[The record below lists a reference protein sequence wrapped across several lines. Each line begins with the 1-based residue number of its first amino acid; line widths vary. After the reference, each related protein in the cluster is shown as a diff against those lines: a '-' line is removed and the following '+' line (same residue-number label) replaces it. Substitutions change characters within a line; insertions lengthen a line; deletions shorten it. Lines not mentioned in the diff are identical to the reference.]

1 MKKTLLLLTVLL
13 LLVSVVLLVSCDND
27 SNTTEATENT
37 DAVSSVQETTPFST
51 APTTTTEAQTT
62 TTMEQTTAAT
72 EPPAPVTRD
81 PGKEYYLDVQSI
93 KVNKNNEDADY
104 IIVNTAGAN
113 LNERFADNNGYIL
126 YWFNLSDLI
135 EGYVVLHIRQNY
147 LVYATQDIEADYE
160 DMDVIGNFND
170 IADQFPPEGFNENGT
185 YVAGSNKTEL
195 VIDPAELGYVGEF
208 YVYIMDCNPAD
219 GWGGTINQIDICS
232 YKEGTAPE
240 ATSLDDSQGT
250 PNYPSADMVETAVSV
265 AVNGYG
271 EDEEYLFENTASA
284 NETRRYADGNSYFIY
299 RIEIRDLVSP
309 KIALKIAQNYLV
321 EISSNGQDWI
331 EVVDFSKTSE
341 YQDLYNQYLGTAEFD
356 SYFASSGDYIGGENM
371 TDIVIDPYEYEIYGA
386 LYIKISDCITSAG
399 WGGALELLTISYYE

>member
-1 MKKTLLLLTVLL
+1 MKKTLLLVTVLL

-27 SNTTEATENT
+27 SNTTEATKNT

-51 APTTTTEAQTT
+51 APTTTEAQMT

-147 LVYATQDIEADYE
+147 LVYATQDIDADYA
-160 DMDVIGNFND
+160 DMDLIGNFND

-219 GWGGTINQIDICS
+219 GWGGTIDQIDICS
-232 YKEGTAPE
+232 YKEGTGPQ
-240 ATSLDDSQGT
+240 TTVLDDSQGT

-271 EDEEYLFENTASA
+271 EDEEYLFREDVREKAITARSAHKRPRRSGCRMPRYTAKELREMNGPTYTVNLGKPIAYKEFKALSESLQKEYLKDIFAKYNVAVFNT
-284 NETRRYADGNSYFIY
+284 
-299 RIEIRDLVSP
+299 
-309 KIALKIAQNYLV
+309 
-321 EISSNGQDWI
+321 
-331 EVVDFSKTSE
+331 
-341 YQDLYNQYLGTAEFD
+341 
-356 SYFASSGDYIGGENM
+356 SG
-371 TDIVIDPYEYEIYGA
+371 
-386 LYIKISDCITSAG
+386 
-399 WGGALELLTISYYE
+399 

>member
-104 IIVNTAGAN
+104 LIINTAGAN
-113 LNERFADNNGYIL
+113 LNERFADNNGVLL
-126 YWFNLSDLI
+126 YWFDLSDLI

-147 LVYATQDIEADYE
+147 LVYATQDLEADYE
-160 DMDVIGNFND
+160 DMDLIGNFND
-170 IADQFPPEGFNENGT
+170 IADEFSPDGFNENGT
-185 YVAGSNKTEL
+185 YVAGSNKTKL
-195 VIDPAELGYVGEF
+195 TVDPAKLGYVGEF

-219 GWGGTINQIDICS
+219 GWGGTIDQIDICS

-299 RIEIRDLVSP
+299 RIEVRDLVSP
-309 KIALKIAQNYLV
+309 KVTLQIAQNYLV
-321 EISSNGQDWI
+321 EISSNGKDWI
-331 EVVDFSKTSE
+331 KVVAFSDTSE
-341 YQDLYNQYLGTAEFD
+341 YQNLYNQYYGTADSD
-356 SYFASSGDYIGGENM
+356 SYFDSSGDYIVNDNM

>member
-1 MKKTLLLLTVLL
+1 
-13 LLVSVVLLVSCDND
+13 
-27 SNTTEATENT
+27 
-37 DAVSSVQETTPFST
+37 
-51 APTTTTEAQTT
+51 
-62 TTMEQTTAAT
+62 
-72 EPPAPVTRD
+72 
-81 PGKEYYLDVQSI
+81 
-93 KVNKNNEDADY
+93 
-104 IIVNTAGAN
+104 
-113 LNERFADNNGYIL
+113 
-126 YWFNLSDLI
+126 
-135 EGYVVLHIRQNY
+135 
-147 LVYATQDIEADYE
+147 
-160 DMDVIGNFND
+160 
-170 IADQFPPEGFNENGT
+170 
-185 YVAGSNKTEL
+185 
-195 VIDPAELGYVGEF
+195 
-208 YVYIMDCNPAD
+208 MDCNPAD